1 MLRALILLLFLACVT
16 VIALP
21 ILVSSAY
28 LDQRGTTIPGR
39 VYSKREDASIRY
51 STWQRSCEMTVEYS
65 PPDTASV
72 AFLSVRLKPEKY
84 DEFRKGQAVS
94 LHYLPRKDLPDL
106 PLANILN
113 QIHALPTARLAD
125 QRAYSAWEVVFTR
138 TTVIVCCILAGVV
151 VVLYLW
157 RRSGLPG
164 FPWAVAACLLV
175 GLTAVLISEFP
186 TPEPAPSGEVGTASG
201 KVKSIGRIDRLF
213 SGSRTRGVIADQPV
227 AVVGVEFVPAGS
239 AQAVLG
245 VDLIDAGSI
254 PGLQQN
260 TPVAIDYQIGSPRI
274 ARIRGATRSFV
285 SRNLRGMAVDGVVC
299 LVLLAGLFAA
309 SQFLGR
315 AYDRLLGRRK

>member
-125 QRAYSAWEVVFTR
+125 QRA
-138 TTVIVCCILAGVV
+138 
-151 VVLYLW
+151 
-157 RRSGLPG
+157 
-164 FPWAVAACLLV
+164 
-175 GLTAVLISEFP
+175 
-186 TPEPAPSGEVGTASG
+186 
-201 KVKSIGRIDRLF
+201 
-213 SGSRTRGVIADQPV
+213 
-227 AVVGVEFVPAGS
+227 
-239 AQAVLG
+239 
-245 VDLIDAGSI
+245 
-254 PGLQQN
+254 
-260 TPVAIDYQIGSPRI
+260 
-274 ARIRGATRSFV
+274 
-285 SRNLRGMAVDGVVC
+285 
-299 LVLLAGLFAA
+299 
-309 SQFLGR
+309 
-315 AYDRLLGRRK
+315 